1 MAYDEPDFPAL
12 SEDDEAFLRSLMDEP
27 VDPEPGPS
35 IPVVLLMGLDE
46 SGKTSLLGSLCYG
59 TIVTSI
65 PTELKE
71 HTPYCHDGVQLVFRE
86 LGGRFRFRDDWYAN
100 LTNARALLW
109 VIDVIDRGRILESRD
124 EFQKLIERPEIAGL
138 PILIALNKQDAKFK
152 MPTADILDRIQ
163 VAKYQYSDRKIL
175 VVECSKKSCPDLVDG
190 MTWLVRQMG
199 LVPDVDKQ

>member
-1 MAYDEPDFPAL
+1 MAYGEPDFPAL
-12 SEDDEAFLRSLMDEP
+12 SEEEEAFLKSLMDDP
-27 VDPEPGPS
+27 VDPEPDPS

-71 HTPYCHDGVQLVFRE
+71 HTLYCHDGVQLVFRE

-109 VIDVIDRGRILESRD
+109 VIDAIDRGRVLESRD
-124 EFQKLIERPEIAGL
+124 ESWRLLDRPEMGGL
-138 PILIALNKQDAKFK
+138 PILIALNKQDAKFR
-152 MPTADILDRIQ
+152 MPTADILDRMQ
-163 VAKYQYSDRKIL
+163 VAQNRYSDRKIL

-190 MTWLVRQMG
+190 MSWLVQQMG
-199 LVPDVDKQ
+199 LAPEVDKQ